1 MGTRWLT
8 DDEQRVWRQWLA
20 LSAELPAY
28 LGQQL
33 QQEFGISHQDYTI
46 FVTLS
51 EAPEPALR
59 ISAVAELVGWER
71 SRLSHHLTRMEKR
84 GLVERR
90 ECTEDGRGAY
100 VMLTPLGRET
110 LERAAPSHVETVR
123 QVLFDRLDEADVAAL
138 GRITSKILDGLRE
151 QAGQV

>member
-1 MGTRWLT
+1 MKARWLT
-8 DDEQRVWRQWLA
+8 DHEQRVWRQWLA
-20 LSAELPAY
+20 VNSDLPAY
-28 LGQQL
+28 LGQRL

-51 EAPEPALR
+51 EAGTPAVR
-59 ISAVAELVGWER
+59 ISALADLVGWER

-100 VMLTPLGRET
+100 VMLTDSGRST
-110 LERAAPSHVETVR
+110 LEEAAPMHVESVRAAM
-123 QVLFDRLDEADVAAL
+123 FDRLDAADLAAL
-138 GRITSKILDGLRE
+138 DRITSKIISGLE
-151 QAGQV
+151 ELS

>member
-20 LSAELPAY
+20 LSAELPAH

-151 QAGQV
+151 QAG

>member
-8 DDEQRVWRQWLA
+8 QGEQKVWRQWLA
-20 LSAELPAY
+20 VTSELPAH

-33 QQEFGISHQDYTI
+33 QQQFGISHQDYTI

-51 EAPEPALR
+51 EASESALR

-90 ECTEDGRGAY
+90 ECAEDGRGAY
-100 VMLTPLGRET
+100 VMLTPLGRST
-110 LERAAPSHVETVR
+110 LEKAAPSHVESVR
-123 QVLFDRLDEADVAAL
+123 EVLFDRLDDAEVAQL
-138 GRITSKILDGLRE
+138 GRITGIILEGLRS
-151 QAGQV
+151 QSK

>member
-8 DDEQRVWRQWLA
+8 QGEQRVWRQWLA
-20 LSAELPAY
+20 VTSELPAY

-33 QQEFGISHQDYTI
+33 QQQFGISHQDYTI

-51 EAPEPALR
+51 EASEPALR

-100 VMLTPLGRET
+100 VMLTPLGRST
-110 LERAAPSHVETVR
+110 LDKAAPAHVESVR
-123 QVLFDRLDEADVAAL
+123 EVLFDRLDDAEVAEL
-138 GRITSKILDGLRE
+138 GRITGIILDGLRD
-151 QAGQV
+151 QAE